1 VCQVH
6 GLAQQQGL
14 IVLNKSAPGVSS
26 APGGGTADPQAAL
39 VQQLRLQQLIQQQQH
54 GAVGGAGGGATV
66 QLRPTTANQYTAQQ
80 PTQQQVPLLPKLL
93 LHAFNGPFSR
103 TTRVCQYQKGKTSLD
118 FTETRDSEWQW
129 HDWASC
135 KSTPRFRQ
143 IAMPAPDHSVF
154 YRPDALASNSIK
166 ALLTPKYTVYLLFA
180 VD

>member
-1 VCQVH
+1 VIRVRACVCQVH

-80 PTQQQVPLLPKLL
+80 PTQQQVPLLTPNYYYTRLTALSPGLPVCASTRKVKPVWILL
-93 LHAFNGPFSR
+93 KQETVSGSGTTGPHASLH
-103 TTRVCQYQKGKTSLD
+103 L
-118 FTETRDSEWQW
+118 
-129 HDWASC
+129 
-135 KSTPRFRQ
+135 
-143 IAMPAPDHSVF
+143 APD
-154 YRPDALASNSIK
+154 R
-166 ALLTPKYTVYLLFA
+166 
-180 VD
+180 